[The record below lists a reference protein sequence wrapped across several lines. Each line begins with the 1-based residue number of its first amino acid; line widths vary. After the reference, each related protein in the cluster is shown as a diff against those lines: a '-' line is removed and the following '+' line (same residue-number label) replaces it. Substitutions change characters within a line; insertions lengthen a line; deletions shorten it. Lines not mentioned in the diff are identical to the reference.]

1 MRPVA
6 QVPLAAAA
14 LRRPAGTSMTQGLPV
29 QGHREPAGKIT
40 DLLRAVEGG
49 DARAADSLF
58 AAVYSEMRRIA
69 RRQLSASGRHGN
81 LDTTELVHEAYLK
94 LSHGAPWSIRD
105 RFHFYAATAR
115 AMRQVI
121 VDDAKRRFR
130 SKRGSG
136 LTPRSLDDLAETL
149 PRSERPE
156 ELLALDEA
164 LTQLENADPELA
176 RIVEWRFFNGLSVE
190 DIARTL
196 EVSERTVKRHW
207 KIARAFLF
215 RQLSGSVPDSPA

>member
-1 MRPVA
+1 
-6 QVPLAAAA
+6 
-14 LRRPAGTSMTQGLPV
+14 MTQRLPP
-29 QGHREPAGKIT
+29 QGDGTPPGEIT
-40 DLLRAVEGG
+40 DLLRAAEAG
-49 DARAADSLF
+49 DAKASDSLF
-58 AAVYSEMRRIA
+58 AAVYAEMRRIA
-69 RRQLSASGRHGN
+69 RRQLSASGRHAD

-94 LSHGAPWSIRD
+94 LSHGAPWTIRD
-105 RFHFYAATAR
+105 RYHFYAATAR

-121 VDDAKRRFR
+121 VDDARRRFR
-130 SKRGSG
+130 GKRGSG
-136 LTPRSLDDLAETL
+136 QRAIALDDVAGGL
-149 PRSERPE
+149 PLSERPE

-164 LTQLENADPELA
+164 LTLLESEDPELA

-215 RQLSGSVPDSPA
+215 RQLSRSGPETPA

>member
-1 MRPVA
+1 
-6 QVPLAAAA
+6 
-14 LRRPAGTSMTQGLPV
+14 MTQRLPPKGDGAPPG
-29 QGHREPAGKIT
+29 QIT
-40 DLLRAVEGG
+40 DLLRAVETG
-49 DARAADSLF
+49 DAKAADSLF
-58 AAVYSEMRRIA
+58 AAVYAEMRRIA
-69 RRQLSASGRHGN
+69 RRQLSASGRHAN

-94 LSHGAPWSIRD
+94 LSHGAPWTIRD
-105 RFHFYAATAR
+105 RYHFYAATAR

-121 VDDAKRRFR
+121 VDDARRRFR
-130 SKRGSG
+130 GKRGSG
-136 LTPRSLDDLAETL
+136 LRAIALDDVAGGIPL
-149 PRSERPE
+149 SERPE

-164 LTQLENADPELA
+164 LTMLETADPELA

-215 RQLSGSVPDSPA
+215 RQLSGSGPEIPA

>member
-1 MRPVA
+1 
-6 QVPLAAAA
+6 
-14 LRRPAGTSMTQGLPV
+14 MTQRLPSK
-29 QGHREPAGKIT
+29 GDPPAAGEIT
-40 DLLRAVEGG
+40 ALLRSVERG
-49 DARAADSLF
+49 DPKAADSLF
-58 AAVYSEMRRIA
+58 AAVYAEMRRIA
-69 RRQLSASGRHGN
+69 RRQLSASGRHAN

-105 RFHFYAATAR
+105 RYHFYAATAR

-121 VDDAKRRFR
+121 VDDARRRFR

-136 LTPRSLDDLAETL
+136 APVFSIPLDEQSANL

-156 ELLALDEA
+156 ELLALDDA
-164 LTQLENADPELA
+164 LTELETADPELA
-176 RIVEWRFFNGLSVE
+176 RIVEWRFFTGLSVE
-190 DIARTL
+190 DIAKTL

-215 RQLSGSVPDSPA
+215 RQLSSAAMPPEAPP

>member
-1 MRPVA
+1 
-6 QVPLAAAA
+6 
-14 LRRPAGTSMTQGLPV
+14 MTQRLPLK
-29 QGHREPAGKIT
+29 GDRATAGKIT
-40 DLLRAVEGG
+40 DFLRAAETG
-49 DARAADSLF
+49 DPKAADSLF
-58 AAVYSEMRRIA
+58 AAVYAEMRQIA
-69 RRQLSASGRHGN
+69 RRQLSASGRHAN

-105 RFHFYAATAR
+105 RYHFYAATAR

-136 LTPRSLDDLAETL
+136 SPVLALGDLAETL

-164 LTQLENADPELA
+164 LTQLETADPELA

-207 KIARAFLF
+207 KIARAFLL
-215 RQLSGSVPDSPA
+215 RQLSDSRESPP